1 MGRRNSQMVSIAAST
16 RCPVLD
22 RVRRMRAWRFRR
34 ASVARASSAPP
45 LAWPPDSLT
54 RLLMDADGVTEGELS
69 GLLRR
74 VAAARSGD

>member
-1 MGRRNSQMVSIAAST
+1 MGRRNSQMVSVAASI

-34 ASVARASSAPP
+34 ASGAPP

-54 RLLMDADGVTEGELS
+54 RLLMDADGVTEAELS
-69 GLLRR
+69 GLLQR
-74 VAAARSGD
+74 VAAARSDC